1 MEWGSGSMHRIVSW
15 MLVGVAL
22 VAACVYYQN
31 HPPELKGWTTEKLR
45 ALEAKPATPD
55 QAPVT
60 TIVSPLEAL
69 MGKVATPQT
78 ADPQTTE
85 TEEAPARPW
94 KPHPSD
100 HVGPSPVGT
109 STAIVHKTF
118 AVTSTAKFVFEV
130 PPHAASPQLHGTYH
144 SSAKN
149 SGTQSGD
156 ESGDV
161 DLLLINEQQYA
172 DFLNGNPADVVYS
185 VDSSHDQ
192 DVSLGLP
199 ATLDKPVRYYLVFR
213 NSSSRAGKKVVQADF
228 RVDF

>member
-31 HPPELKGWTTEKLR
+31 HPPQLKAWTTEKLR
-45 ALEAKPATPD
+45 VAEGKPAAPD
-55 QAPVT
+55 QAPLT
-60 TIVSPLEAL
+60 TIVSPLDVL
-69 MGKVATPQT
+69 MEKVA
-78 ADPQTTE
+78 APQTTE
-85 TEEAPARPW
+85 TQNAEEPARPW

-118 AVTSTAKFVFEV
+118 AVTSTAKFPFEV
-130 PPHAASPQLHGTYH
+130 PPHAASPQLHGSYH

-149 SGTQSGD
+149 SGAQSADENGD
-156 ESGDV
+156 I

-199 ATLDKPVRYYLVFR
+199 ATLDHPVRYYLVFR
-213 NSSSRAGKKVVQADF
+213 NSSSKAGKKVVQADF

>member
-1 MEWGSGSMHRIVSW
+1 

-55 QAPVT
+55 QAPVS
-60 TIVSPLEAL
+60 TIASPLEAL

-78 ADPQTTE
+78 TDPQTAE
-85 TEEAPARPW
+85 TEQEPARPW
-94 KPHPSD
+94 KPHPND

-144 SSAKN
+144 SFAKN
-149 SGTQSGD
+149 SGAQSGD
-156 ESGDV
+156 ENGDV

-199 ATLDKPVRYYLVFR
+199 ATLDHPVRYYLVFR
-213 NSSSRAGKKVVQADF
+213 NSSSRAGQKVVQADF

>member
-1 MEWGSGSMHRIVSW
+1 

-22 VAACVYYQN
+22 VATCVYYQN
-31 HPPELKGWTTEKLR
+31 HPPQLKGWTAEKLR

-78 ADPQTTE
+78 ADPQTAE
-85 TEEAPARPW
+85 TDQEPARPW

-100 HVGPSPVGT
+100 HIAPSPVGT
-109 STAIVHKTF
+109 STLIVHKTF
-118 AVTSTAKFVFEV
+118 AVTSTVKFPFEV

-144 SSAKN
+144 SFAKN
-149 SGTQSGD
+149 SGAQSADENGD
-156 ESGDV
+156 I

-172 DFLNGNPADVVYS
+172 DFLNGNPADAVYS

-199 ATLDKPVRYYLVFR
+199 ATLDQPVRYYLVFR
-213 NSSSRAGKKVVQADF
+213 NSFTRAGKKVVQADF